1 MCFEGLKWSGMRVL
15 IRKIAGTL
23 RTKTRK
29 LLHRQAWVMHKLEI
43 LLDCSKTKQKKDGE
57 ASCLHD
63 SKQIGALE
71 VRAAVGKVA
80 ESPSFFFLESAIR
93 GIYGVYGTE
102 VE

>member
-1 MCFEGLKWSGMRVL
+1 MGDAQVGNFAGLLKNE
-15 IRKIAGTL
+15 
-23 RTKTRK
+23 TK
-29 LLHRQAWVMHKLEI
+29 
-43 LLDCSKTKQKKDGE
+43 KKDGE

-80 ESPSFFFLESAIR
+80 ESPSFFLESAIR